1 MASAQL
7 VNGRPILKAH
17 WKETVKDIQ
26 RLSQIHKQLIRKKP
40 FQIDH
45 LQEGVWSVKKRIWRF
60 HWLTNCI
67 QLYPIVTSRFDQR
80 DFDLFI
86 LNFLGLAR
94 FGPSFQAKSCALT
107 RPAFYHT
114 IGGVGHGF
122 HQHEVDLWVWSGLQ
136 IWSVTEIVWHILRS
150 DERYLLTHV
159 GCLCHVSLL
168 DDVRCHL
175 GQNPRP
181 VWAHCSDSS
190 PCFERFI
197 SHGYLWSKNSWKFNA
212 VFLI

>member
-1 MASAQL
+1 MDGQSL
-7 VNGRPILKAH
+7 RLIERRL
-17 WKETVKDIQ
+17 ER
-26 RLSQIHKQLIRKKP
+26 RLSKTFKDCHRSISNSYVKSLSRLIIFRKGLKC
-40 FQIDH
+40 
-45 LQEGVWSVKKRIWRF
+45 EETN
-60 HWLTNCI
+60 LTVPLTD
-67 QLYPIVTSRFDQR
+67 QLYPIVRFDQR

-86 LNFLGLAR
+86 LSFLGLAR
-94 FGPSFQAKSCALT
+94 FGPSFQAKPCALT

-136 IWSVTEIVWHILRS
+136 IWSVPEIVWHMVRS

-159 GCLCHVSLL
+159 RRLCHVSLL

-190 PCFERFI
+190 PCFERLI
-197 SHGYLWSKNSWKFNA
+197 SHRYLWSKNTWKFNPP
-212 VFLI
+212 FLI

>member
-1 MASAQL
+1 MSRLDL
-7 VNGRPILKAH
+7 VTF
-17 WKETVKDIQ
+17 W
-26 RLSQIHKQLIRKKP
+26 
-40 FQIDH
+40 F
-45 LQEGVWSVKKRIWRF
+45 SVGCRCAIG
-60 HWLTNCI
+60 
-67 QLYPIVTSRFDQR
+67 IVTKWCDFPPCDVTFLHLAFPLGGVTFLRVMWLKPGASRFDQR